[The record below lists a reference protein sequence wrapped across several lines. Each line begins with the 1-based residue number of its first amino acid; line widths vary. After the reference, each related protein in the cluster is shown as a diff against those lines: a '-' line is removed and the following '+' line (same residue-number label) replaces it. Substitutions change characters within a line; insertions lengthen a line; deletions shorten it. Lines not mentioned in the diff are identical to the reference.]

1 MARII
6 SFISRK
12 GGTGKTTNAINL
24 ATYLSR
30 LKKRIILVETDP
42 NYTINSLRQLELF
55 KLKKKEDT
63 YFPIVGSEDH
73 RVAKEIKKLTSQNKF
88 DYIIVDSAGKTTD
101 NGIKELCLASDL
113 VLITTSLTQND
124 LLVAYQTVKDLQPAQ
139 MVNKQLKI
147 CVLPNRIH
155 SRTRVR
161 TVKEVLKNLDTN
173 ILNTYVPQRKVFT
186 SPSTIKPEWRYR
198 NIAKEIIKI
207 VNNGQK

>member
-1 MARII
+1 MTKII

-24 ATYLSR
+24 ATYLA
-30 LKKRIILVETDP
+30 KKKNDIILVETDP
-42 NYTINSLRQLELF
+42 NYTINSLRKLELF
-55 KLKKKEDT
+55 KLKKKKDT

-73 RVAKEIKKLTSQNKF
+73 RVATEIKKLTLQNTF

-101 NGIKELCLASDL
+101 KGIKELCLASDL

-124 LLVAYQTVKDLQPAQ
+124 LLVAYQTVQDLQPAQ
-139 MVNKQLKI
+139 EVNKDLQL

-161 TVKEVLKNLDTN
+161 TVKEVLKNLNAN

-186 SPSTIKPEWRYR
+186 SPSTINPEWRYR
-198 NIAKEIIKI
+198 NIAKEIIKF
-207 VNNGQK
+207 VDHGKK